1 MPRKD
6 EPRGGEERLPEA
18 PGEKVKEPI
27 KGRQGLFRSFVY
39 AYRGITSSV
48 RTQRNMRFH
57 LAAAAVVLA
66 VGLLAGVSA
75 LELAILVIVIS
86 AVFVTEMINTALEF
100 VVDLVTREYHPLAK
114 LSKDVSAG
122 AVLVASIAAVLVGCL
137 ILADD
142 LSSFLLKALELWR
155 S

>member
-1 MPRKD
+1 MSRKD
-6 EPRGGEERLPEA
+6 EHRGGEERLPEA
-18 PGEKVKEPI
+18 PKSAKEFPI

-39 AYRGITSSV
+39 AYRGIVSSV

-57 LAAAAVVLA
+57 VVAAAVVLA
-66 VGLLAGVSA
+66 VGLILGVSA

-86 AVFVTEMINTALEF
+86 VVLVTEMINTALEF
-100 VVDLVTREYHPLAK
+100 VVDLVTREYHPLAR

-137 ILADD
+137 ILLDD
-142 LSSFLLKALELWR
+142 LSSFLLQALELWR